1 MTYLCMNLKFS
12 EALCDEFGEKYTRG
26 ALTTSVADNSALI
39 TLCIVVSVL
48 LTDTLDLKQDII
60 MSTGLYLSVH

>member
-1 MTYLCMNLKFS
+1 MINSLGKIHQ
-12 EALCDEFGEKYTRG
+12 G
-26 ALTTSVADNSALI
+26 ALTTSVADKSALI

>member
-1 MTYLCMNLKFS
+1 MNSWRKI
-12 EALCDEFGEKYTRG
+12 YQG
-26 ALTTSVADNSALI
+26 ALTTSVTDNSALI

-48 LTDTLDLKQDII
+48 LTDTLDLKKDIV